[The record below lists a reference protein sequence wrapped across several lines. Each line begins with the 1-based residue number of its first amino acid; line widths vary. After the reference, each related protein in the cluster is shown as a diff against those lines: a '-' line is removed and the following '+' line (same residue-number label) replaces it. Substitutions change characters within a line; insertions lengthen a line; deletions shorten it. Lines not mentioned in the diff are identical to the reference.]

1 MLSIILL
8 PLQMIP
14 FSTVNV
20 IRHLIS
26 KEHDKAF
33 EFEFDHRDKVKS
45 NDLFGGIS
53 MQDGFAHVQDHK
65 VTVYSN

>member
-14 FSTVNV
+14 FSTLNV

-33 EFEFDHRDKVKS
+33 EFEFDCRDKVKS

-53 MQDGFAHVQDHK
+53 MQDRFVHVENHK
-65 VTVYSN
+65 ATVYSN

>member
-1 MLSIILL
+1 M
-8 PLQMIP
+8 
-14 FSTVNV
+14 
-20 IRHLIS
+20 S

-33 EFEFDHRDKVKS
+33 EFEFDHRNKVKS

-53 MQDGFAHVQDHK
+53 MQDGFAHVQNHK